1 MKKEIQR
8 AVAKGLALIMIVLT
22 VFGNN
27 ASALFVK
34 AAGTTYPV
42 NIAPNEHGGFL
53 VYKDSYEEGAGV
65 TFVMTPA
72 EGYTLDTY
80 QVTNDTTSEEL
91 STNIIGTGYV
101 FTMPASS
108 VTISAVFR
116 QKGTGHLTLVTSGN
130 GSVTAT
136 TVSGNSTLDVTDT
149 LVLTEGNQVNIL
161 PSPDSDNV
169 CSRN

>member
-1 MKKEIQR
+1 M
-8 AVAKGLALIMIVLT
+8 
-22 VFGNN
+22 
-27 ASALFVK
+27 
-34 AAGTTYPV
+34 
-42 NIAPNEHGGFL
+42 
-53 VYKDSYEEGAGV
+53 

-80 QVTNDTTSEEL
+80 KVTNDTTSEEL
-91 STNIIGTGYV
+91 PTNIIGTGYV

-116 QKGTGHLTLVTSGN
+116 QKGTGHLSLVTNGN
-130 GSVTAT
+130 GSVSAT
-136 TVSGNSTLDVTDT
+136 TISGNSTLDVTDT

-161 PSPDSDNV
+161 PIPDSDNV